1 MTKEIEALL
10 GPTVLTKA
18 AAPAVSTVSASA
30 LGSADICLL
39 YFSASWCP
47 PCRSFTPIL
56 KDFYENN
63 GKKSG
68 VQVVFVSSDSDLQ
81 SFEEYYKKMPWLSLS
96 TDADSAS
103 IKQKLAQM
111 FQIRGIPSLIAID
124 AKSGK
129 YITNDA
135 RSDVMSAGGDDAKQ
149 KEIIQ
154 KWRSIEAVP
163 IEEADL
169 SSGAGPG
176 GIGAVVTFLL
186 RNPIYIFGL
195 LYFARRALA
204 YLQEMGRDDEEGT
217 GGEEL

>member
-10 GPTVLTKA
+10 GPTILTKA
-18 AAPAVSTVSASA
+18 GAPAVSTSSASA

-56 KDFYENN
+56 KGFYEKN
-63 GKKSG
+63 GKKNG
-68 VQVVFVSSDSDLQ
+68 IRVVFVSSDSDLQ

-129 YITNDA
+129 YITKDA
-135 RSDVMSAGGDDAKQ
+135 RSDVMGAGGDDAKQ
-149 KEIIQ
+149 KEVIQ
-154 KWRSIEAVP
+154 KWKSIEAVP

-169 SSGAGPG
+169 SSGAGQG
-176 GIGAVVTFLL
+176 GIGAIVTFLL

-204 YLQEMGRDDEEGT
+204 YLQEMGRDDDEEQG
-217 GGEEL
+217 GGEL